1 MNILP
6 NYWQRWKKRD
16 MLLWL
21 SGGVVALWLKDFSTE
36 SETNETEQQN
46 VSEFRIFAK
55 MVNFKVLLSTHVFK
69 LGKNNIIIHVVNIP
83 KVFL

>member
-21 SGGVVALWLKDFSTE
+21 SGGVVALWLKDLSTE

-46 VSEFRIFAK
+46 VSKFRFFAK
-55 MVNFKVLLSTHVFK
+55 MDNF
-69 LGKNNIIIHVVNIP
+69 
-83 KVFL
+83 